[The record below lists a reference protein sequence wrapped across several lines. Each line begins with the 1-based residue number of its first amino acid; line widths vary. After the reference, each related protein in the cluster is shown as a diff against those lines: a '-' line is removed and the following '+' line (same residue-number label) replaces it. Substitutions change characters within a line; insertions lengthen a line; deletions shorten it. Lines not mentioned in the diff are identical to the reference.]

1 MSKVN
6 VKVKIVIPKKGKK
19 KKGKKSKAKAKA
31 EKEKKQKIKDTS
43 YLMDMLFSFIG
54 VSSKDSAGANISQVQ
69 DRLNLSA
76 QSCQKS
82 RQTAGTTDK
91 LPGSTDHHKVFSETI
106 SSAGGD
112 SMRQSLAASQRSFA
126 APADLSDFVPEL
138 LPVSCGYFFNIIRK
152 LLMKQR
158 KQVIRYLL
166 LETEGRTFDRLL
178 KYVNYHSLA
187 DLLMELMQLNVVYQP
202 SPAPSYLDQIDR
214 AGSSLAD
221 DDDDSKKDGDEEGKP
236 AGPRMSED

>member
-1 MSKVN
+1 
-6 VKVKIVIPKKGKK
+6 
-19 KKGKKSKAKAKA
+19 
-31 EKEKKQKIKDTS
+31 
-43 YLMDMLFSFIG
+43 MDMLFSFIG
-54 VSSKDSAGANISQVQ
+54 VSSRDSTGASISQVQ
-69 DRLNLSA
+69 DRLNLNA
-76 QSCQKS
+76 ASCQKS

-91 LPGSTDHHKVFSETI
+91 LPGSTDHHKVFSETM
-106 SSAGGD
+106 SSGGE
-112 SMRQSLAASQRSFA
+112 SMRQSLAASQRSFS

-187 DLLMELMQLNVVYQP
+187 DLLMELMQLNVVY
-202 SPAPSYLDQIDR
+202 
-214 AGSSLAD
+214 
-221 DDDDSKKDGDEEGKP
+221 
-236 AGPRMSED
+236 